1 MDSNTIPLNRPKR
14 ARSLS
19 MSARLQTLPVLLP
32 VTLNLFKQQLD
43 GLTARLSD
51 VFLKSA
57 EQSIRAE
64 QSVRAR
70 NAFLLLRHSATVF
83 QNMLSARLEFL
94 LDREIAALQASRNA
108 QWSDTAEGANW
119 SHTVVDD
126 IDLDALPNT
135 DAFISALSEL
145 SATQLD
151 ALNARVAYILSLNA
165 GDVFQNPVRPE
176 LFVHAFTQAWSEF
189 DAPSLPILMELMTP
203 DLFLDLAAIYRDIN
217 EELAHRWILPNI
229 QQARFVAQRKFLR
242 NGESLT
248 ANDPYLRGKL
258 KKLFASNDGKI
269 EENEPTNA
277 ERAGIV
283 IDGADSDVDDAP
295 HALSTAFPKTESTNE
310 STPVDRRFFEYLN
323 SIQRQNANQI
333 NSAAIDGAIDITALR
348 QLLKDTPEGINLT
361 QGDHNTVEL
370 LARIFEYVFNDPGI
384 PDYLK
389 NLIATLQIPTLK
401 AALLDKE
408 FFFSENHP
416 ARVLIETLAK
426 SSIFLD
432 ANSVGADPL
441 YLVIEGVVE
450 RVQHEFDEQIELF
463 SDVVADLESFLADE
477 ELKTQQAITQPVAYA
492 LQQEKKREA
501 REAAVKDVAK
511 RIETGEVPGFLEE
524 FLQDQWTRILAI
536 AHGVKD
542 EQPQALENALKTM
555 DDVIWS
561 LKPKNSAEERKEL
574 VSKLPAMLTLLNAW
588 LNAIKWDE
596 PQRVLFFSK
605 LAERHAGIARAPLE
619 LSPRR
624 QLEIAVNIAQR
635 ASERSFDRH
644 KQAQKAMAGDASWEV
659 VQSLEPGSWLEI
671 EREDGVM
678 ARVKL
683 AWASP
688 QHTSFIFTTRQ
699 GTDAFALTAEELVQK
714 LRDGTALQ
722 LVAASVV
729 ERVLLDMLR
738 DKRM

>member
-1 MDSNTIPLNRPKR
+1 MDTNTIPLNRPKR

-19 MSARLQTLPVLLP
+19 TSARLQTLPVLLP
-32 VTLNLFKQQLD
+32 VTSNLFRQQLD
-43 GLTARLSD
+43 GFMQRVSD
-51 VFLKSA
+51 ALLKASA
-57 EQSIRAE
+57 QSIRSDEADAA
-64 QSVRAR
+64 S
-70 NAFLLLRHSATVF
+70 NAFQLLRQNPSAF
-83 QNMLSARLEFL
+83 PRMMIPHLEHL
-94 LDREIAALQASRNA
+94 LDHEIELLQTTYSLRLADQSAKAGQSTIQTAHLPESSDAHLNVDSFIFAL
-108 QWSDTAEGANW
+108 D
-119 SHTVVDD
+119 
-126 IDLDALPNT
+126 
-135 DAFISALSEL
+135 EL
-145 SATQLD
+145 SAGQME
-151 ALNARVAYILSLNA
+151 ALNARVAYILSLNPSDA
-165 GDVFQNPVRPE
+165 FDNPVRPAI
-176 LFVHAFTQAWSEF
+176 FVRAFIQAWSEF
-189 DAPSLPILMELMTP
+189 DVQSLQVLMGVMTP
-203 DLFLDLAAIYRDIN
+203 DVFFDLPVIYRDVN
-217 EELAHRWILPNI
+217 DELAHRWILPNI

-248 ANDPYLRGKL
+248 ANDPYLRNKL
-258 KKLFASNDGKI
+258 KKLFASNDAKI
-269 EENEPTNA
+269 DQGELTNA

-283 IDGADSDVDDAP
+283 VDAVKSDDNDNLDA
-295 HALSTAFPKTESTNE
+295 ALDTQSVLETA
-310 STPVDRRFFEYLN
+310 VDRRFFEYLN
-323 SIQRQNANQI
+323 SIQRQNANHI
-333 NSAAIDGAIDITALR
+333 SSAAIDGAIDVTALR
-348 QLLKDTPEGINLT
+348 QLMNDLPDTVNLT
-361 QGDHNTVEL
+361 QGDQNTVEL

-408 FFFSENHP
+408 FFFSETHP

-432 ANSVGADPL
+432 ANSVEAEPL
-441 YLVIEGVVE
+441 YLVIEGMVE

-463 SDVVADLESFLADE
+463 SDVVADLEAFLADE
-477 ELKTQQAITQPVAYA
+477 ELRTQQAITQPVAYA

-501 REAAVKDVAK
+501 REAALRDVAK
-511 RIETGEVPGFLEE
+511 RVETGEVPGFLEE

-536 AHGVKD
+536 AHGVKE

-635 ASERSFDRH
+635 ASEKSFDRH
-644 KQAQKAMAGDASWEV
+644 KQAQKALARDASWEV

-671 EREDGVM
+671 ERADGIM
-678 ARVKL
+678 TRVKL

-699 GTDAFALTAEELVQK
+699 GTDAFLLTAEELVQK
-714 LRDGTALQ
+714 LREGTALQ

-738 DKRM
+738 DKKM